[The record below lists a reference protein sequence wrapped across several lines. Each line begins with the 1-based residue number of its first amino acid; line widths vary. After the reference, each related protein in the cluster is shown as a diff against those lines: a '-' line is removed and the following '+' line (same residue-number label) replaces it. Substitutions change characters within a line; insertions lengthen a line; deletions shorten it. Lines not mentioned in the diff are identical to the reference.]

1 MLGHYVHL
9 ALRALGRS
17 PLMAV
22 AVVVALALGVGA
34 SIAMLT
40 VVRVMSWD
48 PLPGLSQHL
57 YRPVVDPLPASFKIR
72 PGADPRIAMTWVDAK
87 ALLDDGPAAAQV
99 ALATGRVVL
108 PPQTPLD
115 QPAYVDGQFATSQV
129 FRVFGIRF
137 LEGAGWSAAEEAGH
151 AAVIVISESFA
162 RRLRAGG
169 SVVGR
174 RIRLSEH
181 SFTITGVIADWT
193 PVPRFHTDMQR
204 EVFAGRDDFFIP
216 LETAIAL
223 DMEVR
228 NAVFSWGD
236 VTNSRD
242 MKSASATWLQFWVE
256 LEGAQARAAYAAF
269 LQNHVQAQLDLGR
282 FQRPQQA
289 ALVPLRDH
297 LRQRGVVPAEVRL
310 QLWLAI
316 GFLFV
321 CMVNICAL
329 LYARLSRRTHEIAVR
344 RALGARRA
352 DVVLQLATEAV
363 LVGGLGGV
371 GALAVAA
378 LGLRFLRTQPEG
390 YAALAVMDWPMAVL
404 TPLLACV
411 CSLLAAALP
420 ALRVASTRI
429 AMQIKVAE

>member
-1 MLGHYVHL
+1 MLGHYFHM
-9 ALRALGRS
+9 ALRALWKT
-17 PLMAV
+17 PMMAV

-48 PLPGLSQHL
+48 PLPGLGQHL
-57 YRPVVDPLPASFKIR
+57 YRPVIDPLPASFRIR
-72 PGADPRIAMTWVDAK
+72 PGADPRIALTWIDAK
-87 ALLDDGPAAAQV
+87 ALLDADPAVVQA
-99 ALATGRVVL
+99 ALATGRMVL
-108 PPQTPLD
+108 PAQTTRD
-115 QPAYVDGQFATSQV
+115 QPAYVDGQFATSRV
-129 FRVFGIRF
+129 FDAFGIRF
-137 LEGAGWSAAEEAGH
+137 LEGTGWSAAEEAAH
-151 AAVIVISESFA
+151 AQLIVISESFA
-162 RRLRAGG
+162 RRLQADGPM
-169 SVVGR
+169 VGR
-174 RIRLSEH
+174 RILLSER
-181 SFTITGVIADWT
+181 SFTVTGVIADWT

-223 DMEVR
+223 DLEVR
-228 NAVFSWGD
+228 NSVFSWGD
-236 VTNSRD
+236 VSNSRD
-242 MKSASATWLQFWVE
+242 MASASATWLQFWVA
-256 LEGAQARAAYAAF
+256 LGDARARAAYAAL
-269 LQNHVQAQLDLGR
+269 LQNHVQTQIDSGR
-282 FQRPQQA
+282 FERAQQS
-289 ALVPLRDH
+289 ALVSLREH
-297 LRQRGVVPAEVRL
+297 LQQRQVVPAEVRL

-344 RALGARRA
+344 RALGARRG

-363 LVGGLGGV
+363 VVGGLGGM
-371 GALAVAA
+371 GALAVAG
-378 LGLRFLRTQPEG
+378 LGLWFLRAQPEG
-390 YAALAVMDWPMAVL
+390 YASLAVMDWPMAVF